1 MDISRPGATPSEIGT
16 SEFKGSL
23 TRSLI
28 QTLLL
33 LTLIPLLAMGGA
45 AYLRASGLLRQQA
58 ISQMQNLLNTQTKNI
73 ELLLK
78 VKSIRLDR
86 FTRERGMAS
95 DIQQGLAADR
105 QNISFGAIRQQVV
118 ADLLSLNSGEERPL
132 FNQFLLVENNGE
144 IQIATQS
151 NWEGVN
157 LDQTELGKSLAV
169 QKPTTVT
176 LYDLAPLYP
185 NELVTLTIQ
194 PFYSDSGS
202 PLGAIVGI
210 TEPQNLRELIQP
222 LIDLSPSADAYF
234 VSANGVLIGSNPYTE
249 DLILADSSPQQK
261 QQLDAAFAKMMGTGA
276 VSGPIS
282 LEYPLVSGRAV
293 IAQAK
298 WLPSLDAGIVLQ
310 IHQETVLGQINS
322 LLPFTLLIIL
332 IALAGMGLMIV
343 TSTNRFINPIRALAG
358 ITRRFVEGNFS
369 ARAPVNSKDE
379 VGFLAHSFNQ
389 MAEEL
394 GDLYRSL
401 EQKVEERSRQIR
413 TAAEVA
419 QGISASPNLS
429 ELISRTTR
437 LIVERFGYYHAAIFM
452 IDRFGRDAVVRA
464 VYGPAAKD
472 FMDSNYSLEVGSKS
486 IVGWVSTHNEP
497 RVASDVVNDPIHF
510 KNSLLVNTRAEVGI
524 PISSGDVVFGVLD
537 VQSTEP
543 NAFDAEAV
551 IVLQTL
557 ANQIAAAINNS
568 SLLESSQINLQELER
583 LYRSS
588 RQIVQA
594 KSNTDIL
601 NVVTTAL
608 KDAPYLTAIFRAR
621 GNMLE
626 LTSVNDP
633 HSRMGGAT
641 IPRTINLRPQDVA
654 KQLAG
659 ESIFDLSATSAP
671 PELLRLPIVLGCR
684 YVAYLP
690 IMQNDEIAHL
700 LMIGSVN
707 EPINRTVLQPYI
719 NMADLASFTMERVD
733 VTEATNERLRELN
746 ALSTIG
752 QIVSTASDAPTL
764 YSTLYEQVRNIIG
777 DYAFVAALYDENTN
791 IVHFPYVNEDGK
803 AQSIPP
809 TPLGQGLTS
818 ILINSRQPLMLVEDV
833 ERRAAAM
840 GALIVG
846 RPARSWMGAPMIL
859 NGKIIGALIVQD
871 LEREF
876 AFTENNLKFLTAMAA
891 QVAGAIDGIRLLEDS
906 RLRALQLETAAEIA
920 RDISS
925 SLNLDELLA
934 KAVQLIRDRFNFYHA
949 AVFLIDLPH
958 EFAVIREA
966 TGEAG
971 AQMKRLNHKLG
982 IGSKS
987 IVGYV
992 AGRGETLVINDAVKD
1007 PTYYANPL
1015 LPDTRAEAAT
1025 PLKVGDRILGVL
1037 DVQSVQ
1043 AYAFNDDNLR
1053 TLQILADQLAIAV
1066 VNSELFSETQEH
1078 LSQHRLLHHITTTA
1092 ASGTTLEEALSSAV
1106 NGLQVTL
1113 GGDRV
1118 AILFLDRERKML
1130 QPKASVGYS
1139 EEANQIRVE
1148 VGTGVTGWVAAHRR
1162 PLRVE
1167 DVHQDPRYIQV
1178 SANTRSELAVPL
1190 IYRNELLGVLN
1201 VESEQVGAY
1210 TESDEEMLGTLGGS
1224 LAAVIANARLLEQIR
1239 AQAERE
1245 RLLYEVTSKIRRST
1259 DIQTIL
1265 ATTASELTRAVR
1277 ARRTEIKIEPVTE
1290 AGSAAEEERG
1300 NGAEKP

>member
-1 MDISRPGATPSEIGT
+1 MNISRPGTIQDERNP

-33 LTLIPLLAMGGA
+33 LTLIPLLALGGA
-45 AYLRASGLLRQQA
+45 AYLRARTLLRQQA
-58 ISQMQNLLNTQTKNI
+58 ISQMQNLLNIQTGNI

-78 VKSIRLDR
+78 IKSIRLDR
-86 FTRERGMAS
+86 FTRQQGMAT
-95 DIQQGLAADR
+95 DIQQGLSADR

-118 ADLLSLNSGEERPL
+118 ADLRSLNSDEGRPL
-132 FNQFLLVENNGE
+132 FNQFLLIENSGI
-144 IQIATQS
+144 IQVATQQD
-151 NWEGVN
+151 WEGVDLN
-157 LDQTELGKSLAV
+157 RTELGKTLAL
-169 QKPTTVT
+169 QKPATIT
-176 LYDLAPLYP
+176 LFNLAPLYP
-185 NELVTLTIQ
+185 NKLVTLTIQ

-202 PLGAIVGI
+202 ALGSIIGV
-210 TEPQNLRELIQP
+210 TEPQNLRELLQP
-222 LIDLSPSADAYF
+222 LINLSPSADAYF
-234 VSANGVLIGSNPYTE
+234 VSSNGVLVGSDPYTE
-249 DLILADSSPQQK
+249 DLVLAQSSPEQK
-261 QQLDAAFAKMMGTGA
+261 QQLDTAFGKMMGPNA
-276 VSGPIS
+276 EHGPIS
-282 LEYPLVSGRAV
+282 LEFPLVGGRAV

-322 LLPFTLLIIL
+322 LLPFTLLVVL
-332 IALAGMGLMIV
+332 IALAGMGLVIV
-343 TSTNRFINPIRALAG
+343 TSINRFSNPIRALAE
-358 ITRRFVEGNFS
+358 ITRHFVEGNFS
-369 ARAPVNSKDE
+369 ERAPVNAKDE

-389 MAEEL
+389 MADEL
-394 GDLYRSL
+394 SDLYRSL

-419 QGISASPNLS
+419 QGISASSNLS
-429 ELISRTTR
+429 ELIDRTTR

-452 IDRFGRDAVVRA
+452 LDRFGREAVVRA
-464 VYGPAAKD
+464 AYGPAAQD
-472 FMDSNYSLEVGSKS
+472 FLDNNFSLEVGSKS
-486 IVGWVSTHNEP
+486 IVGWVSANNEP
-497 RVASDVVNDPIHF
+497 RVASDVANDPIHF

-524 PISSGDVVFGVLD
+524 PISSGDTVFGILD

-543 NAFDAEAV
+543 NAFDAETV

-557 ANQIAAAINNS
+557 ANQIAAAINNA

-588 RQIVQA
+588 RQIVQS
-594 KSNTDIL
+594 KSNSDIL
-601 NVVTTAL
+601 NIVTAAL
-608 KDAPYLTAIFRAR
+608 KDAPYLTATFRAQ
-621 GNMLE
+621 GNSLE
-626 LTSVNDP
+626 LVSVNDP
-633 HSRMGGAT
+633 KSRVGGAT
-641 IPRTINLRPQDVA
+641 IPRVINLHPRDVA

-659 ESIFDLSATSAP
+659 ESIFDLNAASAS

-690 IMQNDEIAHL
+690 IMRNDEMDHL

-707 EPINRTVLQPYI
+707 EPINRTVLQPYL
-719 NMADLASFTMERVD
+719 NLADLASITMAKVD
-733 VTEATNERLRELN
+733 VSEATDERLRELN
-746 ALSTIG
+746 ALSAIG
-752 QIVSTASDAPTL
+752 QIVSSASDAPTL
-764 YSTLYEQVRNIIG
+764 YSTLNEQVRNIIG
-777 DYAFVAALYDENTN
+777 NYAFAIALYDEDSSTLQ
-791 IVHFPYVNEDGK
+791 FPFIYEDGRT
-803 AQSIPP
+803 QSIPP
-809 TPLGQGLTS
+809 VPLGQGLTS
-818 ILINSRQPLMLVEDV
+818 ILISSRQPLMLVEEV
-833 ERRAAAM
+833 ERRATAL
-840 GALIVG
+840 GALTVG
-846 RPARSWMGAPMIL
+846 KPAKSWMGAPMLL
-859 NGKIIGALIVQD
+859 NNKVIGALVLQD
-871 LEREF
+871 TEREF
-876 AFTENNLKFLTAMAA
+876 AFTENNLKFLASMAT
-891 QVAGAIDGIRLLEDS
+891 QVAGAIDNIRLLEDS

-925 SLNLDELLA
+925 SLNLDEILA
-934 KAVQLIRDRFNFYHA
+934 KAVQLIRDRFDFYHA

-992 AGRGETLVINDAVKD
+992 AGRGETLVINDTDKD

-1037 DVQSVQ
+1037 DVQSRH
-1043 AYAFNDDNLR
+1043 AYVFDDDNLR

-1118 AILFLDRERKML
+1118 AILFIDRDRKEL
-1130 QPKASVGYS
+1130 QLKASVGYS
-1139 EEANQIRVE
+1139 EEANQIRIE
-1148 VGTGVTGWVAAHRR
+1148 MGTGVTGWVATHRR

-1167 DVHQDPRYIQV
+1167 DVGQDPRYIQI
-1178 SANTRSELAVPL
+1178 SANTKSELAVPL

-1201 VESEQVGAY
+1201 VESEQAGAY
-1210 TESDEEMLGTLGGS
+1210 TENDEEMLGTLGGS

-1239 AQAERE
+1239 TQAERE
-1245 RLLYEVTSKIRRST
+1245 RLLYDVTSKIRRST

-1265 ATTASELTRAVR
+1265 ATTASELTKAVR
-1277 ARRTEIKIEPVTE
+1277 ARRTEIKIEPVVETGE
-1290 AGSAAEEERG
+1290 KTQEDRNNGGERS
-1300 NGAEKP
+1300 